1 MARNRM
7 SLSFM
12 LIILPVILVS
22 LVISAFG
29 LYNYREDRLK
39 SIEDL
44 DFSLDTEAE
53 QMAVSLALPVWNY
66 DDRQVQTIMESA
78 FNDLN
83 IIGVEVLPK
92 DTESKSIFLHREVGG
107 EIEMGTSPYML
118 GKSDIQTIREIV
130 INDESIGTARII
142 MTKFYEENLVKTRL
156 TKVMRAMLFLDAI
169 LFLGIYLLIGNMVL
183 KPIKDMDR
191 RALRISRGEP
201 DERSSESAQF
211 IGEIESLRLSLTRM
225 VKLLN
230 ERYEDTLLSEKR
242 FRGLFENSPIALWEE
257 DFSEIKNCLD
267 EIKLEGY
274 SDLKA
279 YFNAEPRVFASLAGQ
294 MKVIDANK
302 AAIDMVGANSLD
314 EIMETISQ
322 ELAEDMSGTF
332 FKELNVI
339 WNGESRFVTESE
351 LITKQGS
358 RVYILLGWVD
368 LSYDSSYSRVLISMT
383 DITARKLAE
392 QELSDMKSQLEAIVI
407 DRTKELE
414 DKNRMLQEST
424 LIAENANKAKSEFL
438 ANMSHE
444 IRTPINAIIGFTYL
458 LEKSELNEKQKN
470 YVEKTN
476 LSAKNLL
483 GIINDI
489 LDYSKI
495 DAGKLDIENIQFDL
509 YEVINNVSN
518 LLSLQIYEKKL
529 RLMVDVDPKL
539 PQIVKGDPYRLN
551 QILLNLA
558 NNAVKF
564 TEQGEISI
572 RVRPIR
578 SNDAKIRVYFAVED
592 TGIGMNEE
600 QQQNLFNAF
609 SQADM
614 STTRKY
620 GGSGLG
626 LAICRNL
633 AELMGGIIGVESKP
647 GEGSTFYFT
656 CVFNPADLV
665 REEERPS
672 KSQKLVQ
679 ILLVTEDHNM
689 GSVIKNELLQFGFS
703 VKEVSSG
710 SEALSILKR
719 GIAFDILLVD
729 WMLKELDGHQTA
741 DMLSD
746 ETKEMGLQIAII
758 SAYRELELQNVT
770 EKSQFSGVLYYPIS
784 QSEIYNEIQRIHA
797 AGKAYDASYARQL
810 SENLEQMPSFDGT
823 RILLVEDNEI
833 NQMVATDILNEVG
846 IEVEIADNGQIA
858 LERMERISRE
868 EATIYDAILM
878 DLQMPVMDGYEA
890 TRRIRMLDVGV
901 HVPIIAMTADAMKGV
916 SENVRESGMDQYVT
930 KPIDPAQLFAVLKE
944 FLGNKASVLKGD
956 ASMMD
961 VEFPTEIPGLNL
973 EEALARL
980 MGNRNGLMRIL
991 KAFAEKNE
999 NGIDLIVESY
1009 RSGDHKEAQIRAH
1022 TLKGATGNIGAN
1034 VLRDIIIELETAIKE
1049 DDPEAFVKLAEKAGS
1064 ELKTLIEILKKT
1076 V

>member
-1 MARNRM
+1 M